1 MLTHFYWSNQMYVE
15 MCCVY
20 YHKGLPVMW
29 WLRCMFRGPYMCE
42 NLWRNICQMMPC
54 GWCRKLE
61 MQGLQTVL
69 LLDIYTIKVMFSSKW
84 QRCGT
89 LSLSRI
95 LFWPQNENYC
105 QFPSWIA
112 QLHSYCIMNYKFC
125 IVFWETH
132 AMIEKPF
139 TVFPM
144 QTLSFGQTA
153 YFNLFDS
160 MCTS

>member
-1 MLTHFYWSNQMYVE
+1 
-15 MCCVY
+15 
-20 YHKGLPVMW
+20 
-29 WLRCMFRGPYMCE
+29 
-42 NLWRNICQMMPC
+42 MPC

-69 LLDIYTIKVMFSSKW
+69 LLDIYTIKLMFSSKW
-84 QRCGT
+84 QRCRT
-89 LSLSRI
+89 LSLSFTN
-95 LFWPQNENYC
+95 LVLTTEWCQSCC

-112 QLHSYCIMNYKFC
+112 QLRSCCIMNYKFC

-144 QTLSFGQTA
+144 QTLSFVQAA
-153 YFNLFDS
+153 YFNMFDS
-160 MCTS
+160 MCTSQVKHSKKFLKSKHKYCYVINSIAYKISNRFMDIKDDTVNNNQE